1 MAGPYHHV
9 STSLRM
15 MISTELD
22 WAAQALEGLEVIVG
36 LFVFDFHTV
45 AAARAFSR
53 VLTDEEMVGTV
64 ESALEALRRLHWLV
78 ESASGAV
85 RLCHLSLS
93 LSLVEP
99 VASEEARQFRSM
111 QGQISVFA

>member
-1 MAGPYHHV
+1 
-9 STSLRM
+9 M
-15 MISTELD
+15 MISAELH
-22 WAAQALEGLEVIVG
+22 WAAQALAGLEVIVG

-45 AAARAFSR
+45 AARTFSR
-53 VLTDEEMVGTV
+53 VLTDGEMVGTV

-78 ESASGAV
+78 ECASGAV
-85 RLCHLSLS
+85 RLCHFSLF